1 MVEISKLEYI
11 ELLEYKLQCLELA
24 KEKDSSW
31 NYNIDEL
38 KLQIKQLKKI

>member
-1 MVEISKLEYI
+1 MIEITTSEYI

-24 KEKDSSW
+24 KEEDSSW

-38 KLQIKQLKKI
+38 KLQIKELKKL